1 MMTVIRDDENER
13 LVRVEHMID
22 TIKKRREDV
31 AAFVQESEQVVEE
44 ATRTRDPARTAT
56 AQLDATQKDADD
68 AS

>member
-56 AQLDATQKDADD
+56 ARLEATQKDADD